1 MPGYDK
7 TGPFGKGPMT
17 GRGRGPCG
25 RSDRRGCF
33 DCRAN
38 NYSEPLNLTKDERKK
53 ILQAEQT
60 EIEEELKKLNK

>member
-25 RSDRRGCF
+25 GRGGF

-38 NYSEPLNLTKDERKK
+38 NYSAPLNLTKDERKK
-53 ILQAEQT
+53 ILHAEQK
-60 EIEEELKKLNK
+60 EIEEELKELNK